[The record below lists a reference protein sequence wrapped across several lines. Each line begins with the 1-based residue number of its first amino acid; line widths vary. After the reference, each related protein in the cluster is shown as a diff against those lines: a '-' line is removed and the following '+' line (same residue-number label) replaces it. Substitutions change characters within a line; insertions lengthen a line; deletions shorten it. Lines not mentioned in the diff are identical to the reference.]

1 MEKINFLIVDFEISK
16 FSRISHNPVVC
27 TTIITHKYVI
37 RFSLSLQLYYNSQN
51 IMSTR
56 VNKTGKINKIIEKQA
71 VQFEEFG
78 KRLQESHKGY
88 ENEFKKLDEKSYET
102 YQKKIESQSKLINS
116 LRTRIEELENDAIK
130 KDQNIK
136 KLRQEIDDS
145 PISYKSND
153 FLLKTYDK
161 MMERSSWDNT
171 SLNSSNNDTSLN
183 SKVQEIDRLYGNSV
197 KLKQFKFLKSSYNIN
212 ELIEYTKSNNFIAL
226 NRKSKRYINYHIKCM
241 LLQEFQG
248 PNVTLSQDLDEYIKR
263 DILPSLPNGYDKYT
277 MYSDWFDT
285 LSDTYKSRV
294 SKLLESGN

>member
-1 MEKINFLIVDFEISK
+1 
-16 FSRISHNPVVC
+16 
-27 TTIITHKYVI
+27 
-37 RFSLSLQLYYNSQN
+37 
-51 IMSTR
+51 MSTR

-88 ENEFKKLDEKSYET
+88 ENEFKKLDEKSFET

-145 PISYKSND
+145 PISYKSSD
-153 FLLKTYDK
+153 LLLKTYDK

-183 SKVQEIDRLYGNSV
+183 FKVQEIDRLYGDSV

-263 DILPSLPNGYDKYT
+263 DILPSLPNGYDNYT

-285 LSDTYKSRV
+285 LNDTYKSRV